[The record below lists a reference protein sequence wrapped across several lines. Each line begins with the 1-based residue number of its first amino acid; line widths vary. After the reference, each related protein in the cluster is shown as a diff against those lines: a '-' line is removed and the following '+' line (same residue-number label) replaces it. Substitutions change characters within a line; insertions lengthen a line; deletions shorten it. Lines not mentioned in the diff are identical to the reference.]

1 MLRDITVRTELIIVI
16 GLLSVLLV
24 GIGAL
29 GLHGIKQSNEG
40 LRTVYQDRTVPA
52 VDLAAI
58 NDIWEIV
65 RKNATASAGTKS
77 VEFAKGKLEETSSTI
92 KRAEEIWA
100 KFMSTE
106 LTPEEEQLA
115 KEKLRLH
122 AAYVAAVNKIFGMA
136 VSGDFDGAAKNLK
149 EEAEPLFYRLHET
162 IYSMITL
169 QGKVA
174 AEEYSNAVSNYNF
187 IFMFMVVTISAGVL
201 LACVLGYILLRGI
214 VTPLHEAIAI
224 AHAVAAGDLS
234 TKIEPRST
242 VNGFGRLINA
252 LGEMNTNLVKLV
264 SEMRSNASNIATA
277 ASEIASGNS
286 DLSHRTEEQASS
298 LEETASS
305 MEELT
310 STVKQNA
317 DNARQ
322 ANQLAAG
329 ASEVAVRG
337 GTVVGQVVQTMNSIN
352 ESSKKIVD
360 IISVIDGIAFQTN
373 ILALNAAVE
382 AARAGEQGR
391 GFAVV
396 ATEVRTLAQRSA
408 AAAKEIKELIND
420 SVVKV
425 EDGSRLVDEAGATMD
440 EIVNAVKRVTD
451 IMSEIS
457 AASQEQ
463 SSGIEQVNQAVTQ
476 MDAVTQQNAALVEE
490 ATAAAE
496 SMQEQAQVLA
506 QAVSVFK
513 FSEGSNSEVAKP
525 VKRSNRIVAKLPDR
539 GPVTKKT
546 ATYPTETSAAL
557 PDSPRKVAAGGGSDW
572 EEF

>member
-1 MLRDITVRTELIIVI
+1 MLKDMTVKTELIIVI
-16 GLLSVLLV
+16 GLLSVILI
-24 GIGAL
+24 GIGVL

-52 VDLAAI
+52 VDLATI
-58 NDIWEIV
+58 NDIWESV
-65 RKNATASAGTKS
+65 RKNVTIAASTKS
-77 VEFAKGKLEETSSTI
+77 TEFAKEKSEETAKTI

-100 KFMSTE
+100 RFMATE
-106 LTPEEEQLA
+106 LTTVEEQLA
-115 KEKLRLH
+115 QEKLRLY
-122 AAYVAAVNKIFGMA
+122 AAYVAAVNKIFAMTIA
-136 VSGDFDGAAKNLK
+136 GDFDGAAKNLK
-149 EEAEPLFYRLHET
+149 DEAEPLFYRLHET

-174 AEEYSNAVSNYNF
+174 AEKYESAVNDYSS
-187 IFMFMVVTISAGVL
+187 IFMIMIVTISSSVL

-214 VTPLHEAIAI
+214 VKPLNEAITI
-224 AHAVAAGDLS
+224 ANAVAAGDLS
-234 TKIEPRST
+234 TRIETRST

-252 LGEMNTNLVKLV
+252 LKAMNDNLIDLV
-264 SEMRSNASNIATA
+264 GKVRLDANLIQTSAG
-277 ASEIASGNS
+277 EIASGNS
-286 DLSHRTEEQASS
+286 DLSQRTEEQASS

-322 ANQLAAG
+322 ANQLAVG

-337 GTVVGQVVQTMNSIN
+337 GAVVGQVVQTMSSIS

-408 AAAKEIKELIND
+408 TAAKEIKELIND
-420 SVVKV
+420 SVAKV
-425 EDGSRLVDEAGATMD
+425 EDGTRLVDEAGETMD
-440 EIVNAVKRVTD
+440 EVVTAVKRVTD
-451 IMSEIS
+451 IMNEIS

-463 SSGIEQVNQAVTQ
+463 HSGIEQVNQAVTQ
-476 MDAVTQQNAALVEE
+476 MDEVTQQNAALVEQ
-490 ATAAAE
+490 AASAAE
-496 SMQEQAQVLA
+496 TMHDQAQALA

-513 FSEGSNSEVAKP
+513 LLESSGVSSTAKP
-525 VKRSNRIVAKLPDR
+525 VKRSNRPVAKLPNR
-539 GPVTKKT
+539 VKVIASESSEP
-546 ATYPTETSAAL
+546 
-557 PDSPRKVAAGGGSDW
+557 PRKVAASGGNDW